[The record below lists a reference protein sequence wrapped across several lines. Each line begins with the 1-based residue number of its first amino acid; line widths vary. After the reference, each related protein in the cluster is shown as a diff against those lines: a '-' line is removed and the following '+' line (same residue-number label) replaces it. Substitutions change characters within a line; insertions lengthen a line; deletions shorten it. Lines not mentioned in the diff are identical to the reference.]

1 MLSHPVYIP
10 HKKELLPAGSEVTE
24 ENIRVVI
31 LLNDEEPSPPI
42 ALFEHGSVKKDIL
55 RLIQRNPFCSIFSE
69 ETRKRRVLE
78 LMDRVEVAPVVLEVL
93 DYFKNNDPYTYRHKL
108 MVFALSALLA
118 QYLVEDSKDMLRE
131 ATAGPCHDFGKTNV
145 PLKILKKRDP
155 LTRNEKKLLEHH
167 AIAGYVLLAYYLQD
181 EKNLSA
187 RVARDHHERR
197 DGSGYP
203 LGITLKDRLVEI
215 VAVSDIYDALIA
227 SRPYRPEPFDNR
239 TALEEIT
246 EIAHRGAIS
255 RDIMCLLVALNRQDK
270 PHYMECTVS
279 VEKRGNPPVENV
291 YGITLSE
298 DTLKQNHD
306 SD

>member
-1 MLSHPVYIP
+1 M
-10 HKKELLPAGSEVTE
+10 
-24 ENIRVVI
+24 
-31 LLNDEEPSPPI
+31 
-42 ALFEHGSVKKDIL
+42 
-55 RLIQRNPFCSIFSE
+55 
-69 ETRKRRVLE
+69 
-78 LMDRVEVAPVVLEVL
+78 L
-93 DYFKNNDPYTYRHKL
+93 DYFKNNDRYTYRHKL

-118 QYLVEDSKDMLRE
+118 QYLVADSKDMLRE

-167 AIAGYVLLAYYLQD
+167 AIAGYVLLAYYLKD

-255 RDIMCLLVALNRQDK
+255 WDIMRLLVALNRQDK

-279 VEKRGNPPVENV
+279 VEKRGKPPVENV

-298 DTLKQNHD
+298 DTLKQNRD